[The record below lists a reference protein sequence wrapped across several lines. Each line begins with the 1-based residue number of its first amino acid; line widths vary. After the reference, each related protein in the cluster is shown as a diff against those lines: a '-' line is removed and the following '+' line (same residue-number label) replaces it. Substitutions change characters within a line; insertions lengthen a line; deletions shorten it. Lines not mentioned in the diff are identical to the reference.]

1 MAERKC
7 VLALGFF
14 DGVHRGHA
22 ALLNR
27 TIERAEALGV
37 EGAVMT
43 FDTHPDTLV
52 QGTPV
57 PLINSAP
64 DRANLIRRLFG
75 IDRVEFF
82 RFTEETMH
90 MPWEEFL
97 RSIQAE
103 LGVVGF
109 VVGYDFR
116 FGWRGEGNTGR
127 LRDYCAANGLTC
139 DVVDK
144 VEIDGITVSSTYIRS
159 LLREGDML
167 RAEYFM
173 GHPHFLTDVVRHG
186 HRLGHHLGAPTVNMQ
201 FAPGVLVPPHG
212 VYAARALL
220 PEGEFPAV
228 TNIGV
233 RPTVSSEPVV
243 TVESHLLGFDGN
255 LYGRTLALEFFDFLR
270 PERRFADLDE
280 LGAQIARDGERARQ
294 IVEAFGEEEPVA
306 TVPGQTTHV
315 LELTRLYATD
325 EAIRDGIDFYGLSGF
340 SLVICKPDR
349 KIIYSDCQ
357 WSSISEAGTLGAM
370 VVEKVTIVAS
380 KRIETGV

>member
-27 TIERAEALGV
+27 TVERAEALGIDP
-37 EGAVMT
+37 AVMT

-64 DRANLIRRLFG
+64 DRAYLIRRLFG

-97 RSIQAE
+97 RSIQSDLNVA
-103 LGVVGF
+103 GF

-116 FGWRGEGNTGR
+116 FGWRGEGNTER

-144 VEIDGITVSSTYIRS
+144 VELDGITVSSTYIRS

-173 GHPHFLTDVVRHG
+173 GHPHFLSDVVRHG
-186 HRLGHHLGAPTVNMQ
+186 HRLGRHLGAPTVNMQ

-212 VYAARALL
+212 V
-220 PEGEFPAV
+220 
-228 TNIGV
+228 
-233 RPTVSSEPVV
+233 
-243 TVESHLLGFDGN
+243 
-255 LYGRTLALEFFDFLR
+255 
-270 PERRFADLDE
+270 
-280 LGAQIARDGERARQ
+280 
-294 IVEAFGEEEPVA
+294 
-306 TVPGQTTHV
+306 
-315 LELTRLYATD
+315 
-325 EAIRDGIDFYGLSGF
+325 
-340 SLVICKPDR
+340 
-349 KIIYSDCQ
+349 
-357 WSSISEAGTLGAM
+357 
-370 VVEKVTIVAS
+370 
-380 KRIETGV
+380 

>member
-116 FGWRGEGNTGR
+116 FGWRGEGNTER

-144 VEIDGITVSSTYIRS
+144 VELDGITVSSTYIRTLVES
-159 LLREGDML
+159 GQME
-167 RAEYFM
+167 RAAE
-173 GHPHFLTDVVRHG
+173 FLG
-186 HRLGHHLGAPTVNMQ
+186 HRHCLTRTVAHGCRFGRTIGIPTVN
-201 FAPGVLVPPHG
+201 LTPPDH
-212 VYAARALL
+212 VLL
-220 PEGEFPAV
+220 PERGVYVTRVFLPDGSSVPGV
-228 TNIGV
+228 TNVGT
-233 RPTVSSEPVV
+233 RPTVSDGDAVS
-243 TVESHLLGFDGN
+243 VETFLLDFGGD
-255 LYGRTLALEFFDFLR
+255 LYDKTIRVEFCRRLR
-270 PERRFADLDE
+270 PERKFASPQE
-280 LGAQIARDGERARQ
+280 LKAEIQRNIQQTRDYF
-294 IVEAFGEEEPVA
+294 VENPE
-306 TVPGQTTHV
+306 
-315 LELTRLYATD
+315 
-325 EAIRDGIDFYGLSGF
+325 
-340 SLVICKPDR
+340 
-349 KIIYSDCQ
+349 
-357 WSSISEAGTLGAM
+357 
-370 VVEKVTIVAS
+370 
-380 KRIETGV
+380 